1 LPITVDRSSAR
12 DGLLLRAAFD
22 PAGRPVYKCRD
33 ARRAYPRYRFDDV
46 YLQNITFKRG

>member
-22 PAGRPVYKCRD
+22 PAGRPVYTYRD
-33 ARRAYPRYRFDDV
+33 ARRACPRYRFDDL
-46 YLQNITFKRG
+46 YLQNVTRKRG